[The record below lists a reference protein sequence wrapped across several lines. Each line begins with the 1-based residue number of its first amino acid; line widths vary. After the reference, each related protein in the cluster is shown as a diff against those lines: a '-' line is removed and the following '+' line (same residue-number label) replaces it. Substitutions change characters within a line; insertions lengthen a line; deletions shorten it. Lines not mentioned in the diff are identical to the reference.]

1 MINSIAERLN
11 EIRRAIAQAC
21 VQCHR
26 ATSDVTLV
34 AVSKTKPVAA
44 ISAAIAAGQ
53 RHFGENYVQEG
64 VQKIQHFSDDQ
75 SLTWHFIGPI
85 QSNKTRDIAEHFSWV
100 HSIDRIKIAQ
110 RLQQQRPPHL
120 PPLNVLIQV
129 NIDDEDSKSGVAPAQ
144 VVELAA
150 EISQLPQLKLRGL
163 MAIPRPSSEPAQQAR
178 SLAAMQQ
185 LFMQLK
191 AQYSDLDTLSM
202 GMSDDLSVAVEH
214 GSTMVRIGSAI
225 FGPRVSNEPTRSAE

>member
-1 MINSIAERLN
+1 MINSIAERLT
-11 EIRRAIAQAC
+11 EIRRAIGQAC
-21 VQCHR
+21 AQCHR
-26 ATSDVTLV
+26 ATSEVTLV

-178 SLAAMQQ
+178 SLAAMQR

>member
-64 VQKIQHFSDDQ
+64 VQKIQHFSHDK

-178 SLAAMQQ
+178 SLAAMQR

>member
-178 SLAAMQQ
+178 SLAAMQR

>member
-1 MINSIAERLN
+1 MMNSIAERLT

-21 VQCHR
+21 MQCHR
-26 ATSDVTLV
+26 ASSEVTLV
-34 AVSKTKPVAA
+34 AVSKTKPVVA
-44 ISAAIAAGQ
+44 IAAAIAAGQ

-64 VQKIQHFSDDQ
+64 VQKIQYFSHDK

-100 HSIDRIKIAQ
+100 HSIDRTKIAQ
-110 RLQQQRPPHL
+110 RLQQQRPAHL

-163 MAIPRPSSEPAQQAR
+163 MAIPRPSQEPAQQAL
-178 SLAAMQQ
+178 SLAAMHR
-185 LFMQLK
+185 LFLQLK
-191 AQYSDLDTLSM
+191 AEYSDLDTLSM
-202 GMSDDLSVAVEH
+202 GMSDDLNVAVEH

>member
-1 MINSIAERLN
+1 
-11 EIRRAIAQAC
+11 
-21 VQCHR
+21 
-26 ATSDVTLV
+26 V

-44 ISAAIAAGQ
+44 ISAAITAGQ

-85 QSNKTRDIAEHFSWV
+85 QSNKTRDIAEYFSWV

-110 RLQQQRPPHL
+110 RLQQQRPAQL
-120 PPLNVLIQV
+120 PPLNVVIQV
-129 NIDDEDSKSGVAPAQ
+129 NIDDEDSKSGVTPAQ

-150 EISQLPQLKLRGL
+150 EISQLPRLKLRGL
-163 MAIPRPSSEPAQQAR
+163 MAIPRPSQEPEQQAL
-178 SLAAMQQ
+178 SLAAMQR
-185 LFMQLK
+185 LFLQLK

-202 GMSDDLSVAVEH
+202 GMSDDLSVAIEH

-225 FGPRVSNEPTRSAE
+225 FGPRVSNEPTRSTE

>member
-64 VQKIQHFSDDQ
+64 VQKIQHFSDVQ

-178 SLAAMQQ
+178 SLAAMQR

>member
-1 MINSIAERLN
+1 MINSIAERLT
-11 EIRRAIAQAC
+11 EIRQAIAQAC
-21 VQCHR
+21 AQCHR
-26 ATSDVTLV
+26 ATSEVTLV

-110 RLQQQRPPHL
+110 RLQQQRPAQL

-129 NIDDEDSKSGVAPAQ
+129 NIDDEDSKSGVTPAQ

-163 MAIPRPSSEPAQQAR
+163 MAIPRPSQEPDQQAL
-178 SLAAMQQ
+178 SLAAMQR
-185 LFMQLK
+185 LFLQLK

-202 GMSDDLSVAVEH
+202 GMSDDLSVAIEH

-225 FGPRVSNEPTRSAE
+225 FGPRVSNEPTRSTE